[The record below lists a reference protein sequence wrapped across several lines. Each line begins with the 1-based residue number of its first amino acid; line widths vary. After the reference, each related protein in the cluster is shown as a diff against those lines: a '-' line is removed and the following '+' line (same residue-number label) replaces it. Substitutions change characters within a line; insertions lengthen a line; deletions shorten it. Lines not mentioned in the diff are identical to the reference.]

1 MAARESDE
9 MTELTAEMDV
19 CAPYDDSLLNLLLL
33 EEYCLLKKKK
43 ALLELPSPRRWWVRP
58 IWENRK
64 QESEFHTAMPLLM
77 NGDTEYFQKYYR
89 MSSEKFEE
97 LHSLV
102 EGPLTKLFVVR
113 EPIPSRARLAM
124 TLRYMASGMQIQDVA
139 MAFRVGIS
147 TASNIIRE
155 TCKVLWQV
163 LQPIFL
169 KVPTTADW
177 QQVAKGF
184 FERWNFPNCVGA
196 VDGKHVQIQAPPN
209 SGSLYFNY
217 KGTYSIVLMAVADSN
232 LKFILV
238 DVGAYGRQSD
248 GGTLGSSRF
257 GKALERGLLGLPPP
271 ALFPETSTVAPHVF
285 IGDEAFQLR
294 QDFLRPYPGR
304 GLDDDKRIYN
314 YRLSRARRCAENAFG
329 VMASRFRIFRR
340 VINLLPENADY
351 VVLAACVLHNFLTED
366 AAYMPPNYA
375 DTEDCYGNVTEG
387 QWRQEEEGTTAMHDL
402 EPPVGHNY
410 SRNAAATR
418 DIFKK
423 YFTSTQGAVPWQWTS
438 ARLRH

>member
-147 TASNIIRE
+147 TASNIIHE

-169 KVPTTADW
+169 KVRCR
-177 QQVAKGF
+177 QQK
-184 FERWNFPNCVGA
+184 
-196 VDGKHVQIQAPPN
+196 
-209 SGSLYFNY
+209 
-217 KGTYSIVLMAVADSN
+217 
-232 LKFILV
+232 
-238 DVGAYGRQSD
+238 DVN
-248 GGTLGSSRF
+248 
-257 GKALERGLLGLPPP
+257 
-271 ALFPETSTVAPHVF
+271 V
-285 IGDEAFQLR
+285 
-294 QDFLRPYPGR
+294 
-304 GLDDDKRIYN
+304 
-314 YRLSRARRCAENAFG
+314 
-329 VMASRFRIFRR
+329 
-340 VINLLPENADY
+340 LLPN
-351 VVLAACVLHNFLTED
+351 LF
-366 AAYMPPNYA
+366 
-375 DTEDCYGNVTEG
+375 
-387 QWRQEEEGTTAMHDL
+387 R
-402 EPPVGHNY
+402 
-410 SRNAAATR
+410 
-418 DIFKK
+418 
-423 YFTSTQGAVPWQWTS
+423 
-438 ARLRH
+438 